1 MSKLSLQVGAKDFD
15 IMLDDDF
22 YDFFIDDFRKIF
34 EDKRNIEIKELLR
47 AFVQKSYDRY
57 QDSKKIKQLLES
69 IDDFKLNLNDI

>member
-47 AFVQKSYDRY
+47 AYVQKSYDKY
-57 QDSKKIKQLLES
+57 QDNKKIKQLIES
-69 IDDFKLNLNDI
+69 IDRL

>member
-47 AFVQKSYDRY
+47 AYVQKSYDEY
-57 QDSKKIKQLLES
+57 QDNKKIKQLIES
-69 IDDFKLNLNDI
+69 IDRL

>member
-22 YDFFIDDFRKIF
+22 YDFFIDDFKKIF
-34 EDKRNIEIKELLR
+34 DDKRNIEIKELLR
-47 AFVQKSYDRY
+47 AFVQKSYDNY

-69 IDDFKLNLNDI
+69 IDKL

>member
-34 EDKRNIEIKELLR
+34 DDKRNIEIKELLR
-47 AFVQKSYDRY
+47 AFVQKSYDKY

-69 IDDFKLNLNDI
+69 IDRL

>member
-22 YDFFIDDFRKIF
+22 YDFFMDDFRKIF

-47 AFVQKSYDRY
+47 AYVQKSYDKY
-57 QDSKKIKQLLES
+57 QDNKKIKQLIES
-69 IDDFKLNLNDI
+69 IDRL

>member
-22 YDFFIDDFRKIF
+22 YDFFINDFKKIF
-34 EDKRNIEIKELLR
+34 DDKRNIEIKELLR
-47 AFVQKSYDRY
+47 AFVQKSYDNY

-69 IDDFKLNLNDI
+69 IDKL

>member
-34 EDKRNIEIKELLR
+34 EDKKNIEIKELLS
-47 AFVQKSYDRY
+47 AFMQKSYDKY

-69 IDDFKLNLNDI
+69 IDRL

>member
-47 AFVQKSYDRY
+47 AYVQKSYDNY
-57 QDSKKIKQLLES
+57 QDNKKIKQLIES
-69 IDDFKLNLNDI
+69 IDRL

>member
-34 EDKRNIEIKELLR
+34 DDKRNIEIKELLS
-47 AFVQKSYDRY
+47 AFVQKSYDKY
-57 QDSKKIKQLLES
+57 QDSKKIKHLLES
-69 IDDFKLNLNDI
+69 IDRL